1 MAYDIIIGRSEE
13 DKKLFGK
20 EGTVFLG
27 KTYVQMGRVT
37 SLANS
42 VYLDVAR
49 NHTILVC
56 GKRGSGKSYSMG
68 VMTEGV
74 IDFPEEVKNNM
85 SIIIFDTMG
94 IFWTMKYKNEKDL
107 NLLAEWGLD
116 SKGLDI
122 DLFVPKG
129 SFQDYKSRGIP
140 ADYEFALQPKLL
152 NAADWCGVFDLNV
165 NSDESVLI
173 SRVLKKLSGDYGL
186 NEIIYHIEEDQKSD
200 ERVKERVQGM
210 FIAAN
215 TWGLFDEEAVELSKI
230 AERGRVNII
239 DLSCYSQFTGNWSIK
254 SLVAGIIGQK
264 LLADRI
270 IERKREEVEA
280 IERGYSLFR
289 QNETKSKLP
298 LLWMFIDEAHNFL
311 PKDKETPA
319 TGALISLLREG
330 RQPGISM
337 VLATQQPGKVHDDVI
352 TQSDIVLCHRIT
364 ASQDMDALNSMM
376 QSYMDKGLTQA
387 INELP
392 KEKGSAIILDDVSE
406 RIYPL
411 RVRPRV
417 SWHGGEA
424 PSALKGKKSLELGF

>member
-152 NAADWCGVFDLNV
+152 SAADWCGVFDLNV

-200 ERVKERVQGM
+200 EM
-210 FIAAN
+210 
-215 TWGLFDEEAVELSKI
+215 
-230 AERGRVNII
+230 
-239 DLSCYSQFTGNWSIK
+239 
-254 SLVAGIIGQK
+254 
-264 LLADRI
+264 
-270 IERKREEVEA
+270 
-280 IERGYSLFR
+280 
-289 QNETKSKLP
+289 
-298 LLWMFIDEAHNFL
+298 H
-311 PKDKETPA
+311 
-319 TGALISLLREG
+319 
-330 RQPGISM
+330 
-337 VLATQQPGKVHDDVI
+337 
-352 TQSDIVLCHRIT
+352 
-364 ASQDMDALNSMM
+364 
-376 QSYMDKGLTQA
+376 
-387 INELP
+387 
-392 KEKGSAIILDDVSE
+392 
-406 RIYPL
+406 
-411 RVRPRV
+411 
-417 SWHGGEA
+417 
-424 PSALKGKKSLELGF
+424 